1 MLDALAKKV
10 AVLKDS
16 QDTGVAGRQRV
27 RLNSSGIPCYL

>member
-10 AVLKDS
+10 ALLKDS

-27 RLNSSGIPCYL
+27 QLKIHL